1 MNQLY
6 PLKFEPI
13 YKPRIWGGDR
23 LRNILN
29 KNNTPENCGE
39 SWEISAIEGSVSVVS
54 NGFLA
59 GNNLQELIEI
69 YMGDLVGDPV
79 FEEFGDTFPLLIKFI
94 DANNDLSVQVHPND
108 EMAYEK
114 HSSFGKTEMWYI
126 LEAENGAK
134 NITGLKNKTKRG
146 DIVRHLAEKNLEEIL
161 VTESVQKGD
170 VFFIPA
176 GRVHATG
183 KGILLAEIQQTSD
196 ITYRLYD
203 YNRPDESG
211 NLRELHIESA
221 LEAIDY
227 DIDTFSKVPYR
238 SEINTLHKLVDC
250 PYFTVHIFP
259 IEGNVERIL
268 EHLNSFVVYM
278 CMSGSC
284 RIQHNVA
291 VEPETLKK
299 GETILIPAL
308 MHELKIESMEENTML
323 LEIYINEKK
332 NE

>member
-13 YKPRIWGGDR
+13 YKPKIWGGDR
-23 LRNILN
+23 LRKFLN
-29 KNNTPENCGE
+29 KNNVPEKCGE
-39 SWEISAIEGSVSVVS
+39 SWEISAVDGNVSVVS

-79 FEEFGDTFPLLIKFI
+79 FEEFGDMFPLLIKFI
-94 DANNDLSVQVHPND
+94 DANHDLSVQVHPND
-108 EMAYEK
+108 EMAYEN
-114 HSSFGKTEMWYI
+114 HSSYGKTEMWYI

-134 NITGLKNKTKRG
+134 NITGLKANTKQG

-161 VTESVQKGD
+161 VTESAQKGD

-183 KGILLAEIQQTSD
+183 KGILFAEIQQTSD

-227 DIDTFSKVPYR
+227 EIDTLSKVPYR
-238 SEINTLHKLVDC
+238 SEINTLNKLVDC
-250 PYFTVHIFP
+250 QYFTVHIFP
-259 IEGNVERIL
+259 IEGKVERIL

-278 CMSGSC
+278 CVSGSC
-284 RIQHNVA
+284 LIKHNV
-291 VEPETLKK
+291 EKSPETLRK
-299 GETILIPAL
+299 GETILIPAI
-308 MHELKIESMEENTML
+308 MHELHIESMEENTIL
-323 LEIYINEKK
+323 LEVYINEKK
-332 NE
+332 K